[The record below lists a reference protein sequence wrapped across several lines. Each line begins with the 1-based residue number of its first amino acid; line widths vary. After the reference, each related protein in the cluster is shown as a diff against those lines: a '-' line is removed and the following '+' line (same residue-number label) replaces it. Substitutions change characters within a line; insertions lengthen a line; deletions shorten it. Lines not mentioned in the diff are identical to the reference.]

1 VKRALTLLLLWSCA
15 HAQPMG
21 APLPPLRV
29 RTLEGV
35 PVNLSDLRGPALVDL
50 WATWCVPCA
59 RSLPFYEQLAA
70 RTGIRVVAISIDAE
84 DEPVRRWLLERGA
97 SFQILRDPD
106 GVVAE
111 QLGVHLMPTS
121 FLIDSRGLVRA
132 RHDGFRDEDEPAIE
146 EEVRALLAGG

>member
-1 VKRALTLLLLWSCA
+1 VKRSLPLLLLLCCA
-15 HAQPMG
+15 HALTTG

-35 PVNLSDLRGPALVDL
+35 PVNLGDLRGPALVDL

-59 RSLPFYEQLAA
+59 RSLPFYQQLAE
-70 RTGIRVVAISIDAE
+70 RTGIPVIAISIDA
-84 DEPVRRWLLERGA
+84 DDAPVRKWLLDHPT

-111 QLGVHLMPTS
+111 QLGMSRMPTS

-132 RHDGFRDEDEPAIE
+132 RHDGFRDEDESAIE
-146 EEVRALLAGG
+146 AEVRALLADR